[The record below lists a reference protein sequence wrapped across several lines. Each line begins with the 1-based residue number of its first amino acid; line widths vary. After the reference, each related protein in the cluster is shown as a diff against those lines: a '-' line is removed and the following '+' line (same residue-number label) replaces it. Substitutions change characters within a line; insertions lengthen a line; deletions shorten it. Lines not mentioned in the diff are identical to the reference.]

1 MDLQTFYMNTTLLAD
16 DDAMLSRTTIGGGKK
31 RITTAQLA
39 AGKASPQFHH
49 VSRQVKR
56 AAQRKRLKAMAGG
69 LR

>member
-1 MDLQTFYMNTTLLAD
+1 MDYPIFHLNPSLLAD
-16 DDAMLSRTTIGGGKK
+16 HDAMLSRTSIGGGKK
-31 RITTAQLA
+31 RVTQAQLA